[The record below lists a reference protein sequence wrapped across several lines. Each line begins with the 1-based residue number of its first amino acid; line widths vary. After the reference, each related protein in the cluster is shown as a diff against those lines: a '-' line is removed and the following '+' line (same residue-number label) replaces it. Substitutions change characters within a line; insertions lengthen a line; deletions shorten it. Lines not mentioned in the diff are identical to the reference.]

1 MRIFLIIGVVLA
13 FLLGVFLGINSTN
26 KPASIPIAEAT
37 GPWHL
42 LPAQSHLGFISVK
55 KGTMIETHHFGELSG
70 MVGVDGTANITVTL
84 DSVQT
89 NIDIRDERM
98 RTYLFETDKFPLA
111 KINTKVDMAQFTAM
125 PIDERINISQTIT
138 VNMHG
143 KTTDFNASLIVTRIG
158 VNKVAVDSQSP
169 VVLDVEDFAMQG
181 GLNKLRE
188 LASLSSISPEVP
200 VSFSLV
206 FER

>member
-1 MRIFLIIGVVLA
+1 MRILLFIGLFVAL
-13 FLLGVFLGINSTN
+13 LLGVFLGIYSTK
-26 KPASIPIAEAT
+26 KPVPIPVIEAI

-55 KGTMIETHHFGELSG
+55 KGTMVETHHFGELSG
-70 MVGVDGTANITVTL
+70 MVSVDGVANITANL

-98 RTYLFETDKFPLA
+98 RTYLFQTDKFPLA
-111 KINTKVDMAQFTAM
+111 KISTKIDMTLFTALT
-125 PIDERINISQTIT
+125 IGERKNISQNIT
-138 VNMHG
+138 VNMHANTADYVVG
-143 KTTDFNASLIVTRIG
+143 FIVTRLG
-158 VNKVAVDSQSP
+158 VNKISVASQNP
-169 VVLDVEDFAMQG
+169 VVLDIEDFALQD
-181 GLNKLRE
+181 GLDKLRD
-188 LASLSSISPEVP
+188 LASLSSITPQVP